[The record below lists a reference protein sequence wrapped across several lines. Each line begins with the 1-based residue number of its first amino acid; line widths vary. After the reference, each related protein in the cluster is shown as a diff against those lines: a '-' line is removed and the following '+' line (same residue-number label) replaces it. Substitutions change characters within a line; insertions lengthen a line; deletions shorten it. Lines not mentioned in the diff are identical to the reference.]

1 MPPAGGNY
9 AGGAGSLG
17 ARRAAEPILSLP
29 VKERPSLSL
38 SHRLVRAVAPLT
50 LVLALGAACASSSE
64 DETAPVGGGS
74 AAGAFPMA
82 DASVQLDPATK
93 AKCEAVWSFGVFAYS
108 AHTTTNRAPEERNRL
123 RAGIEEYEPKAKAQA
138 PEQADNVTKVG
149 ASARK
154 ALDATTMT
162 PLAPEVSDANQRIV
176 EFLQTTCKYKTA

>member
-1 MPPAGGNY
+1 
-9 AGGAGSLG
+9 
-17 ARRAAEPILSLP
+17 
-29 VKERPSLSL
+29 LSL